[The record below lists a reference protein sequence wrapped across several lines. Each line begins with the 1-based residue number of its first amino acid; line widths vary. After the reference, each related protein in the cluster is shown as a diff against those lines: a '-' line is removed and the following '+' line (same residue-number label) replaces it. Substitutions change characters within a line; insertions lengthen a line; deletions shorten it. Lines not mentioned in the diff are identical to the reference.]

1 MFTEEGFA
9 KTAKQ
14 LAELNQID
22 LELALELL
30 ADVGD
35 ALLSD
40 GSGLVIARSRNGT
53 VYRRKWPDDDD

>member
-1 MFTEEGFA
+1 MYTEEGFA
-9 KTAKQ
+9 IAAKQ

-35 ALLSD
+35 CLMSD
-40 GSGLVIARSRNGT
+40 ESGLVIARSRDGT
-53 VYRRKWPDDDD
+53 VCKLK